1 MKQLLK
7 KCLVMVV
14 MFTTIESYSNSI
26 TLQTNDQTKN
36 VTAVSID
43 SVNEGSQFIIRD
55 GEGVILYKEHIKE
68 TGTYSKRFDLTNLP
82 DAGYYFEIDNQ
93 DEIKV
98 IPFIVKNN
106 VAEFI
111 KDEEFKVV
119 RPDVIVKDDRA
130 YISKSSDKEQT
141 WEIEV
146 YYDEGYD
153 LAHSEK
159 MRDTKSL
166 NRVYDFSN
174 SKKGNYTIVFS
185 SLGRTFS
192 NSIHIP

>member
-14 MFTTIESYSNSI
+14 MFTTIESYSNSFS
-26 TLQTNDQTKN
+26 LQTNDQVKN

-43 SVNEGSQFIIRD
+43 SVNEGSLFIIKDTD
-55 GEGVILYKEHIKE
+55 GIILYNEQINKS
-68 TGTYSKRFDLTNLP
+68 GTYSKRFDLSNLP
-82 DAGYYFEIDNQ
+82 DADYYFEIDKQ
-93 DEIKV
+93 DEIMV

-119 RPDVIVKDDRA
+119 KPEVIVKDDRV
-130 YISKSSDKEQT
+130 YISKTSDKEQT
-141 WEIEV
+141 WKIEV

-159 MRDTKSL
+159 MKDTKSL
-166 NRVYDFSN
+166 NRIYDFSN